1 MKKFL
6 LIAVSLLFIVTSC
19 KKKSEDNPIPVNTIS
34 ATVDGVNISLS
45 TNISAKFS
53 TNQIGALS
61 YTLNIQGATPNKA
74 FGISL
79 TSPDKNAITKGTYTL
94 ASSKNSTPIWVYV
107 AYEDYELNTNI
118 PDQPYITDPNGI
130 QPTTITI
137 TSISSTNVQG
147 TFSGTLVYSQGSSGT
162 KNVTNGKFNIN
173 ISN

>member
-1 MKKFL
+1 MKKIL
-6 LIAVSLLFIVTSC
+6 QVAVFLLFILTSC
-19 KKKSEDNPIPVNTIS
+19 KKKSEDNLVPVNTIT
-34 ATVDGVNISLS
+34 AAVDGENISLS

-53 TNQIGALS
+53 TNQIGKLS
-61 YTLNIQGATPNKA
+61 YTLNIQGATSSKA

-79 TSPDKNAITKGTYTL
+79 TSFDKNSITKGTYTL

-107 AYEDYELNTNI
+107 AYEDYELSGNV

-147 TFSGTLVYSQGSSGT
+147 TFNGTLVYSQGGSGT
-162 KNVTNGKFNIN
+162 KTVTNGKFNVN